1 MPRYAAGV
9 VKHTNPCGAAVA
21 DDPIEAY
28 RKAYLGDPMAAM
40 GGVLAVNFPVTVD
53 VADAVLA
60 SLQRWG
66 KSAGA
71 GAFFVEVWVAP
82 AFDADAIHGGGFAT
96 VRGIFPHSSALL
108 NGTPV
113 IEHCS
118 TQGSRFSVRDR
129 RHALTVMKIAR
140 IAGGYA
146 V

>member
-1 MPRYAAGV
+1 MPC
-9 VKHTNPCGAAVA
+9 NPN
-21 DDPIEAY
+21 
-28 RKAYLGDPMAAM
+28 RL
-40 GGVLAVNFPVTVD
+40 FD
-53 VADAVLA
+53 VIRLI
-60 SLQRWG
+60 G
-66 KSAGA
+66 
-71 GAFFVEVWVAP
+71 P
-82 AFDADAIHGGGFAT
+82 GFEYP
-96 VRGIFPHSSALL
+96 VRGVFLHSSALL